1 MSSKSRCVCGCVCV
15 TRQPAILLAVLS
27 LLHSLLQVAQR
38 LASGPEVPQQV
49 AVLLVRDWWTLGA
62 NVDRAGCSVVVP
74 CDWMQE
80 AERGRRERHIHCG

>member
-1 MSSKSRCVCGCVCV
+1 MCVSVCVCV
-15 TRQPAILLAVLS
+15 TGQAVILLAVLS

-62 NVDRAGCSVVVP
+62 DVDRTRRPVVVP
-74 CDWMQE
+74 CEWTQE
-80 AERGRRERHIHCG
+80 ADRGRNYKRIF